1 MKNIFKKL
9 CCIFV
14 LLLPFSVTAETI
26 KIVVPWSA
34 GGIADKT
41 ARLVQQS
48 LLKQLPPGT
57 TVVVENHPSAN
68 GIIGTRLVAS
78 NKKKETVLLLTTS
91 LGILYQLQQA
101 EAAALEQNL
110 IPVACLGSVQQALV
124 ASKKSNLTTISDIQN
139 INRAIFYGSSIG
151 IGSANYLAGQILFDQ
166 LKKEMVQIPFKGEA
180 DALNAVL
187 ADTVDLV
194 FITARTALQYRDRLA
209 ILGVTG
215 KSIDNIQSLS
225 KLQLQNFD
233 QSLLQLVLFANS
245 TADPQT
251 IKQIQNALYKT
262 YFSNE
267 KDNYI
272 SAGLDI
278 DPTAL
283 LTADSFFVAQVP
295 KLKSI
300 LVNLKI
306 DQVDTKDK

>member
-1 MKNIFKKL
+1 MKSIFKKL
-9 CCIFV
+9 CCTFV
-14 LLLPFSVTAETI
+14 LLLSFPVAAETI

-41 ARLVQQS
+41 ARLVQKS
-48 LLKQLPPGT
+48 LLNHLPPGT
-57 TVVVENHPSAN
+57 AVVVENHPSAN
-68 GIIGTRLVAS
+68 GIIGTRLVAN

-101 EAAALEQNL
+101 EVTELDQNL
-110 IPVACLGSVQQALV
+110 IPVAYLGSVQQALV
-124 ASKKSNLTTISDIQN
+124 ASKKSNLNTISDIRAT
-139 INRAIFYGSSIG
+139 NRALFYGSSIG

-166 LKKEMVQIPFKGEA
+166 IKKEMVQVPYKGEA

-194 FITARTALQYRDRLA
+194 FITAKTALQYRDRLG

-215 KSIDNIQSLS
+215 AAVGDVQSLS
-225 KLQLQNFD
+225 TNKLENFE

-283 LTADSFFVAQVP
+283 LTADSFFVVQVP

>member
-1 MKNIFKKL
+1 
-9 CCIFV
+9 
-14 LLLPFSVTAETI
+14 
-26 KIVVPWSA
+26 
-34 GGIADKT
+34 
-41 ARLVQQS
+41 
-48 LLKQLPPGT
+48 
-57 TVVVENHPSAN
+57 
-68 GIIGTRLVAS
+68 
-78 NKKKETVLLLTTS
+78 

-110 IPVACLGSVQQALV
+110 IPVAYLGSVQQALV
-124 ASKKSNLTTISDIQN
+124 ASKKSNLTAISDIQN
-139 INRAIFYGSSIG
+139 TNRALFYGSSVG
-151 IGSANYLAGQILFDQ
+151 VGSANYLAGRILFDQ
-166 LKKEMVQIPFKGEA
+166 LKKEMIQVPYKGEA

-194 FITARTALQYRDRLA
+194 FITAKTALQYRDRLE

-215 KSIDNIQSLS
+215 AAVGDVQSLS
-225 KLQLQNFD
+225 TNKLENFD

-251 IKQIQNALYKT
+251 IKKIQNALHKT

-278 DPTAL
+278 ETDAL
-283 LTADSFFVAQVP
+283 LTAGSFFVVQVP

-306 DQVDTKDK
+306 D